1 MTEIILP
8 IILGVIASG
17 GVWTFVQFLISRM
30 DEKKKQKADKSN
42 EIVKTV
48 TATQKALNDLSKAV
62 STLQKGVD
70 QNNKDMSLQ
79 SEALMA
85 IAQDRII
92 FLAREFIK
100 QGWIYEDD
108 LNNLHR
114 LADAYRDLHGNGEV
128 KILMDM
134 VDKLPVKIRE

>member
-42 EIVKTV
+42 EIAKTV
-48 TATQKALNDLSKAV
+48 NETQKALTELSKAV
-62 STLQKGVD
+62 SILQTSVD
-70 QNNKDMSLQ
+70 QNNRDMKLQ

-92 FLAREFIK
+92 FLAREFCK

>member
-62 STLQKGVD
+62 STLQKSVD

-108 LNNLHR
+108 LNNSHR

>member
-1 MTEIILP
+1 MTTELWTF
-8 IILGVIASG
+8 LGVVVGCGAF
-17 GVWTFVQFLISRM
+17 WEFLKFLLARR

-42 EIVKTV
+42 EIAKTV
-48 TATQKALNDLSKAV
+48 SATQKALTELSNAV
-62 STLQKGVD
+62 STLQKSVD

-92 FLAREFIK
+92 FLAREFCK

>member
-1 MTEIILP
+1 MTTEL
-8 IILGVIASG
+8 
-17 GVWTFVQFLISRM
+17 WTFLGILAGCSAFWEFLRYILQRRSER
-30 DEKKKQKADKSN
+30 KKQKADKTN
-42 EIVKTV
+42 EIAKTV
-48 TATQKALNDLSKAV
+48 TASQKALNDLSKAV
-62 STLQKGVD
+62 STLQKSVD
-70 QNNKDMSLQ
+70 QNNKDMGLQ

>member
-1 MTEIILP
+1 MTEVIVP

-17 GVWTFVQFLISRM
+17 GLWTFIQFLVNRR

-42 EIVKTV
+42 EIAKTV

-62 STLQKGVD
+62 STLQKSVD
-70 QNNKDMSLQ
+70 QNNKDMGLQ